1 MNQQMPQ
8 LPPLGF
14 WRMAANQPDHVALY
28 NPDGR
33 SISFGDLAAATN
45 QVAHALRAAGL
56 TAGDSIALL
65 AHNSIEMVEVAL
77 GALQIGVYVT
87 PINWHLT
94 AHEASYI
101 LSDCQAKLFFT
112 SAKLA
117 SVAKEAADKS
127 NFPQSGRLVLDS
139 DALGFTSLADFL
151 ASQPKTPPSDRT
163 AGAVMTYTS
172 GTTGKPKGVRRP
184 LTGLNPD
191 DMGGR
196 LGQFLMLFGIMP
208 LGKHVHLVVAP
219 LYHTAVMSFMQSS
232 LHFGHTCVLMDKWTP
247 QGCLEAIQ
255 KYKVTHSHMVPTMFT
270 RMLQLPEAERKQYDV
285 SSTSNIIHSA
295 APCPIPVK
303 QQMLQWWGPV
313 IYEYYGATEGGGT
326 LATPQDWLKKPGTV
340 GKPWPISKVKI
351 FDDDG
356 NELGPR
362 QIGTVYMYMDGIK
375 FEYHGDKSKTSKAWR
390 GDFFTVGDAGYLD
403 EDGFLFLCD
412 RKSDM
417 IISGGV
423 NIYPAEIEC
432 EMIMHPLVQDVAVF
446 GIPNDEWGEEVKAVV
461 ELRPGVP
468 ANEAT
473 RQDIFKFCAERI
485 AKFKMPKTIDF
496 SEQLPREANGKLM
509 KRKLR
514 DPYWAGRD
522 KAI

>member
-1 MNQQMPQ
+1 MTQQMPP
-8 LPPLGF
+8 LPNLGF
-14 WRMAANQPDHVALY
+14 WNMAQVQPDRVALY
-28 NPDGR
+28 DPEGQA
-33 SISFGDLAAATN
+33 IGFGALAAATN

-56 TAGDSIALL
+56 GKGDTIALL
-65 AHNSIEMVEVAL
+65 SHNCIEMVQVAL
-77 GALQIGVYVT
+77 GALQIGIYIT

-101 LSDCQAKLFFT
+101 LEDCGAKLFF
-112 SAKLA
+112 A
-117 SVAKEAADKS
+117 SPRFADNATQAADKI
-127 NFPQSGRLVLDS
+127 NFAQDRRISFGDI
-139 DALGFTSLADFL
+139 AGFQPL
-151 ASQPKTPPSDRT
+151 ASLLANQSIGAPSDRT

-172 GTTGKPKGVRRP
+172 GTTGKPKGVKRP
-184 LTGLNPD
+184 LSGMNPD
-191 DMGGR
+191 TIGGQ

-208 LGKHVHLVVAP
+208 QGKHVHLIVAP

-247 QGCLEAIQ
+247 ELCLETIER
-255 KYKVTHSHMVPTMFT
+255 YRVTHSHMVPTMFT
-270 RMLQLPEAERKQYDV
+270 RMLQLPDDVRKKYDV

-295 APCPIPVK
+295 APCPVPVK
-303 QQMLQWWGPV
+303 KQMLAWWGPV

-340 GKPWPISKVKI
+340 GKPWPISKIKI

-356 NELGPR
+356 NELPPGT
-362 QIGTVYMYMDGIK
+362 IGTVYMYMDGMK
-375 FEYHGDKSKTSKAWR
+375 FEYHGDKQKTNKAWQ

-432 EMIMHPLVQDVAVF
+432 EMIMHPHVQDVAVF
-446 GIPNDEWGEEVKAVV
+446 GIPHEEWGEEVKAVV
-461 ELRPGVP
+461 ELRPGV
-468 ANEAT
+468 AADEAT
-473 RQDIFKFCAERI
+473 RADIFKYCADRI
-485 AKFKMPKTIDF
+485 AKYKMPKTIDF
-496 SEQLPREANGKLM
+496 VAELPREANGKLM

-514 DPYWAGRD
+514 DPYWVGRD
-522 KAI
+522 RAI